1 MSTETIISVVLPLA
15 LAVTMFGLGLRLTIQ
30 DFTRLFKMPRVILI
44 GLFCQIILLPV
55 LALALATVF
64 GLSPVL
70 GMGLMILAAAPGGPT
85 ANLMSHF
92 AGGNVALNVTLTAL
106 NSLTAIVTL
115 PILIQYAYAHFFGE
129 AATVPAE
136 SARIVQV
143 LLVVTV
149 PMVLAMWL
157 HASAPLV
164 AAKMRQPINIFS
176 IVFLLV
182 IVIGTVS
189 KERELILGG
198 IGPVGLAVLLF
209 NLGSMA
215 VGFFIPRALKVSH
228 NDSIA
233 IAMEVGIHNGTLAI
247 AIASSPGMMNS
258 MAMAV
263 PAALYTLV
271 MYMTGAIWIQ
281 FLKRQ
286 KFKH

>member
-1 MSTETIISVVLPLA
+1 MSTETIISVVLPIA
-15 LAVTMFGLGLRLTIQ
+15 LAITMFGLGLRLTVQ

-44 GLFCQIILLPV
+44 GLFCQIVLLPL

-64 GLSPVL
+64 GLPPVL

-92 AGGNVALNVTLTAL
+92 AGGNVALNITLTAL
-106 NSLTAIVTL
+106 NSLTAILTL
-115 PILIQYAYAHFFGE
+115 PILIQLSYSHFFGE
-129 AATVPAE
+129 TATVPAE
-136 SARIVQV
+136 AGRIVQV

-157 HASAPLV
+157 HASAAVV
-164 AAKMRQPINIFS
+164 AARMRKPINIFS

-182 IVIGTVS
+182 IVVGTVS

-215 VGFFIPRALKVSH
+215 VGFLVPRALKVSQH
-228 NDSIA
+228 DSIA

-263 PAALYTLV
+263 PAALYTLL
-271 MYMTGAIWIQ
+271 MYVTGAIWIQ

-286 KFKH
+286 RPKV

>member
-1 MSTETIISVVLPLA
+1 MSTETIISVVLPIA
-15 LAVTMFGLGLRLTIQ
+15 LAITMFGLGLRLTVQ

-44 GLFCQIILLPV
+44 GLFCQIVLLPL

-64 GLSPVL
+64 GLPPVL

-106 NSLTAIVTL
+106 NSLTAILTL
-115 PILIQYAYAHFFGE
+115 PILIQLSYSHFFGE
-129 AATVPAE
+129 TATVPAE
-136 SARIVQV
+136 AGRIVQV

-157 HASAPLV
+157 HASAAVV
-164 AAKMRQPINIFS
+164 AARMRKPINIFS
-176 IVFLLV
+176 IVFLLI
-182 IVIGTVS
+182 IVVGTVS

-215 VGFFIPRALKVSH
+215 VGFLVPRALKVSQH
-228 NDSIA
+228 DSIA

-263 PAALYTLV
+263 PAALYTLL
-271 MYMTGAIWIQ
+271 MYVTGAIWIQ

-286 KFKH
+286 RPKV